1 MKTLTG
7 FDGHLVLFLLAMKKG
22 SEQKL
27 SKAKMPLSSHFSGPS
42 PLMSSMRSRSLSPLI
57 GSETPPFHAGGQWSV
72 QAELTEEN
80 TMPLD
85 SQHHKGTAKNVSALT
100 RK

>member
-1 MKTLTG
+1 
-7 FDGHLVLFLLAMKKG
+7 MKKG

-42 PLMSSMRSRSLSPLI
+42 SLTSNMRSRSLSPLI
-57 GSETPPFHAGGQWSV
+57 GSEMPPFHTGEQWSA
-72 QAELTEEN
+72 QTELTDEN
-80 TMPLD
+80 TMLLE
-85 SQHHKGTAKNVSALT
+85 SQHHKGTAKNVSALP